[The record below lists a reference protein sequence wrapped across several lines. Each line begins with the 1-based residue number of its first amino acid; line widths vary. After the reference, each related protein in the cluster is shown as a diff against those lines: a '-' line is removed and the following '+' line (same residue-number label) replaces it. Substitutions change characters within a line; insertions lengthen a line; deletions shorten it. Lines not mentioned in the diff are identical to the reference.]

1 MARIVFLIATV
12 VILFA
17 SIELGAAWNKIGSHK
32 CDDKHWKGS
41 RSTLNE
47 CKKTCEAYTHM
58 IYVERGDRNCACQ
71 NNPKY
76 CFEPCDKCDIYKRE
90 VISRP
95 STGVVCGAHSANTCS
110 DCPKGNGKS
119 WCNGDCQ
126 WKGNRCI
133 PKAGKCNMDL
143 VNAIND
149 YRAQKGLH
157 RVPVDDTL
165 CKVAYYHS
173 WDQEES
179 VKRYGEWEGH
189 SWLRNSKD
197 GYSWKVCDMESDPN
211 CMGNKPK
218 EFNGAWN
225 SWGYEISTRRVP
237 RMTASIAL
245 NNWKGSPDHH
255 DVIINQGNFKDKITY
270 KWTKLGA
277 AYNGNSA
284 NAWFAP

>member
-17 SIELGAAWNKIGSHK
+17 SIELGAAWNKLGSYK

-76 CFEPCDKCDIYKRE
+76 CFTPCDSCDIYKRE

-143 VNAIND
+143 VNAING
-149 YRAQKGLH
+149 YRSQKGLNKI
-157 RVPVDDTL
+157 PVDDTL

-173 WDQEES
+173 WDIEQGNS
-179 VKRYGEWEGH
+179 KGH
-189 SWLRNSKD
+189 SWGSNSKD
-197 GYSWKVCDMESDPN
+197 GYSWRGCNFDSEDSTTWG
-211 CMGNKPK
+211 CMWYKPK
-218 EFNGAWN
+218 DFNGAWN
-225 SWGYEISTRRVP
+225 GEAFENAAWSSGGMS
-237 RMTASIAL
+237 ALGAL
-245 NNWKGSPDHH
+245 NQWKNSPLHN
-255 DVIINQGNFKDKITY
+255 DVMINKGKSWSNK
-270 KWTKLGA
+270 KWSKLGA
-277 AYNGNSA
+277 AYLGNTA
-284 NAWFAP
+284 TAWFAE